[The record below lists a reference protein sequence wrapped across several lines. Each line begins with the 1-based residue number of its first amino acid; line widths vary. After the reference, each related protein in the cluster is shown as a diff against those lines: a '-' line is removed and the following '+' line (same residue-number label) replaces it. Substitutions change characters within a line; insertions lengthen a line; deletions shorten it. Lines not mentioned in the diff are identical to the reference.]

1 MVLSNQMRSSLDAG
15 GGAREAASVLTQMLA
30 PLAPFAAEELW
41 RVELGHPESVHRSA
55 WPTYD
60 PDLAREDRVTLVLQV
75 DGKVRD
81 RVEVD
86 ADASEEACRAL
97 ALASEGVHRAVG
109 DRPVAQ
115 LVVRPPR
122 LVNVVT
128 GG

>member
-1 MVLSNQMRSSLDAG
+1 
-15 GGAREAASVLTQMLA
+15 MLA

-55 WPTYD
+55 WPTFD
-60 PDLAREDRVTLVLQV
+60 PDLARDERVTLVLQV

-97 ALASEGVHRAVG
+97 ALASEGVRRAVG
-109 DRPVAQ
+109 DRSIAQ
-115 LVVRPPR
+115 LIVRPPR
-122 LVNVVT
+122 LVNVAT
-128 GG
+128 SGSTPAA